1 MRVII
6 LIIVAFVAGFL
17 IRDYIG
23 PVRLPV
29 SIRTIQDAVVPSA
42 DTESNIPGNVD
53 IIYLDGKFTPSEAVI
68 AVGRWVTITN
78 KTDSHMWLSSDNPWL
93 STSRGYSRSERVR
106 VRMDDVGTYHVTN
119 KNNLNATITIRV
131 VP

>member
-1 MRVII
+1 MQKLLIVI
-6 LIIVAFVAGFL
+6 LAFAAGFL

-29 SIRTIQDAVVPSA
+29 SIKIIEQAVNPPSNS
-42 DTESNIPGNVD
+42 ESSIPGNID
-53 IIYLDGKFTPSEAVI
+53 IVYLDGKFTPSEAVI

-78 KTDSHMWLSSDNPWL
+78 KTDSHMWLESDNPWL

-106 VRMDDVGTYHVTN
+106 VRMDELGTYHVTN
-119 KNNLNATITIRV
+119 KNNLSATVTIKV